1 MTDRKELLMVQVVK
15 LQHELA
21 NAEYFCNRWRK
32 TARMF
37 YDSNDYT
44 TGEPVQDESKF
55 GDAVIYFED
64 THYRENVKASD
75 LT

>member
-1 MTDRKELLMVQVVK
+1 MTDKEELLMVQVAK

-44 TGEPVQDESKF
+44 TG
-55 GDAVIYFED
+55 
-64 THYRENVKASD
+64 
-75 LT
+75 